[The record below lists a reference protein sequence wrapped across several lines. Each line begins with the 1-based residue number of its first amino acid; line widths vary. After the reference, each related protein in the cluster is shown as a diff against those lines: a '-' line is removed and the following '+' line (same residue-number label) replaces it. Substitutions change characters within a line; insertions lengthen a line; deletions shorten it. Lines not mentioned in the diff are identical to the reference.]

1 MDSTA
6 AITKRIAKSDEPEL
20 VKRALV
26 SLFNIELKE
35 SGSSANSK
43 AAYLRVLEELAATW
57 ESRETGKEN

>member
-6 AITKRIAKSDEPEL
+6 AITKRIATSDEPEV

-26 SLFNIELKE
+26 TLFNIELKE

-43 AAYLRVLEELAATW
+43 TTYLRVLGELAETW
-57 ESRETGKEN
+57 ESHAIDKEN